1 MKQNMP
7 HKMFFKAQIMF
18 QKSDFPFKMVLLD
31 CQKVRYDAV

>member
-18 QKSDFPFKMVLLD
+18 QKSDFKMALLD
-31 CQKVRYDAV
+31 CQKVQDDAV